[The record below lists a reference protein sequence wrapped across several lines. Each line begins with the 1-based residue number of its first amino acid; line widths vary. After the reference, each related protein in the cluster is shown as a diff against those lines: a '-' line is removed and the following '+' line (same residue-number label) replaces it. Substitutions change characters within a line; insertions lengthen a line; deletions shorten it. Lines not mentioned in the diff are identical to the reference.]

1 MPPGRCA
8 KIRLVALLS
17 NTVVFE
23 LITLLLTI
31 QTNHHCVQFIKT
43 IFLLWR
49 KANFC
54 NGWAYSWRTGESANN
69 CWVRD
74 RDGETDSERERL
86 RFWKFASYYTARSRS
101 IFLDKAAS
109 FGRCLFDY
117 RGKHSLQDLW
127 QFRDVASA
135 PTLLIKVCDLNFSSA
150 GTLREILAAFF
161 DSGSS

>member
-117 RGKHSLQDLW
+117 RGKHSPRFVTISRRCISSNIAHQSVRSEVLSRWNLARNTRSFLW
-127 QFRDVASA
+127 FR
-135 PTLLIKVCDLNFSSA
+135 L
-150 GTLREILAAFF
+150 
-161 DSGSS
+161 